1 MTFLAR
7 SRRHLGLHLGHIS
20 GSSSQGAPALVQ
32 LLSRRG
38 ETVAVVSAAAAVGS
52 CARLGSGGQ
61 TQVREA
67 GALEALLP
75 LLDGAFGS
83 SQARIRR
90 DIRREHH
97 RMWARAM
104 RSVPGAGHRAAQ
116 VGLQAAEA
124 SLGAISALLT
134 GDRRTAAEM
143 RQLGGLQTLV
153 GIVGKASSRRKPSAK
168 TLGEMPRLSALRSV
182 HSPPSAVWPP
192 RRPQGGGARRGR
204 VGGRDGQRVV
214 R

>member
-1 MTFLAR
+1 M
-7 SRRHLGLHLGHIS
+7 
-20 GSSSQGAPALVQ
+20 VQ

-168 TLGEMPRLSALRSV
+168 CLGSRRSDRCTRPPPQSGLPAGLKAAALGAVESAAATDSASCAELARLRAVPLIAPLAQARSAEIFAEV
-182 HSPPSAVWPP
+182 
-192 RRPQGGGARRGR
+192 
-204 VGGRDGQRVV
+204 
-214 R
+214 